1 MNAINN
7 SSSKNIC
14 LMSVNSI
21 LYPMDMVRERELT
34 VPIFQKQN
42 LTIEEAAVYS
52 NIGQHKLRELTADER
67 CPFVL
72 WVGNKRLIK
81 RRQFDESP

>member
-1 MNAINN
+1 
-7 SSSKNIC
+7 
-14 LMSVNSI
+14 
-21 LYPMDMVRERELT
+21 MDMVRERELN
-34 VPIFQKQN
+34 VPILQN

-81 RRQFDESP
+81 RRQFDEYMSRAYSI

>member
-1 MNAINN
+1 M
-7 SSSKNIC
+7 
-14 LMSVNSI
+14 
-21 LYPMDMVRERELT
+21 
-34 VPIFQKQN
+34 
-42 LTIEEAAVYS
+42 EEAAVYS

-81 RRQFDESP
+81 RRQFDEYMSRAYSI